1 MKKLILLVILFST
14 GVVGAQNI
22 VGLWKTIDDETN
34 KPKSIVEIYERN
46 GKVYGKIIRLFRGPQ
61 EDQDP
66 ICDECDE
73 EDPRYN
79 KKIIGMEILNNMIK
93 DDEEYSG
100 GEILD
105 PNNGRVYRCKIW
117 LEGNDLKLRGYLGPF
132 FRTQTW
138 LKAD

>member
-1 MKKLILLVILFST
+1 MKKLILLVIMFST